1 MRIGIDFDDT
11 LNDYRGLLRKLVQE
25 RFGKELKKGETLAST
40 IGEDNS
46 QALVTEILET
56 DLSLQLEPRPDSVG
70 VLQRLIAHN
79 HEIIIL
85 TARYDREV
93 LFIDQWLNS
102 RDLTANVYPTNRQDK
117 GPIARELELTA
128 HLDDMLAQIN
138 TFTPDI
144 ATVPVLIAGGWM
156 PTSIAGGSGGSTKMA
171 DHVRSVDDW
180 KEFESLLQTL
190 S

>member
-11 LNDYRGLLRKLVQE
+11 LNDYRGLLGKLVQE
-25 RFGKELKKGETLAST
+25 RFGKELNKGDTLAST

-102 RDLTANVYPTNRQDK
+102 RGLTANIYPTNREDK

-156 PTSIAGGSGGSTKMA
+156 PTSIAGGSGASTKMA